1 MTEREINVL
10 YDACKASGTDPSRIS
25 DENPFTKQG
34 KTAQALQIGAS
45 MVDPE
50 QAAIWRLEAGAR
62 LSVMTRK
69 EVLSGQPLSQ
79 KAQQDLWEHD
89 PKYVVQSIQE
99 RKQEKVDLD
108 KWLEQEADAT
118 RLRNKMLEVGGNEAR
133 AKQALAREDAAN
145 QQRELQKQQAAEHAR
160 QFEQRMAQQRQQ
172 AARMAGVFT
181 NS

>member
-1 MTEREINVL
+1 MTDREINVL
-10 YDACKASGTDPSRIS
+10 YDSCKASGIDPSRIS

-34 KTAQALQIGAS
+34 QTAQLLQAGAS

-99 RKQEKVDLD
+99 RQQEQVDLD

-118 RLRNKMLEVGGNEAR
+118 RLRNK
-133 AKQALAREDAAN
+133 AREFGGDVDRA
-145 QQRELQKQQAAEHAR
+145 RE
-160 QFEQRMAQQRQQ
+160 
-172 AARMAGVFT
+172 V
-181 NS
+181 